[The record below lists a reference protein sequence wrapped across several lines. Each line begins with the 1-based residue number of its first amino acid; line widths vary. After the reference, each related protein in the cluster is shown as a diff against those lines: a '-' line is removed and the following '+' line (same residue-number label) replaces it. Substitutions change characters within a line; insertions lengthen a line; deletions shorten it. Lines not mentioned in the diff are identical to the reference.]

1 MTYLWNQRNFNTK
14 PDGDITREPSS
25 FAISL
30 MNIDVKALKKENNK
44 LNPTIYNAHNQAA
57 IHESKVSFNTKRKE
71 VKNHMVFAR
80 DA

>member
-1 MTYLWNQRNFNTK
+1 
-14 PDGDITREPSS
+14 
-25 FAISL
+25 